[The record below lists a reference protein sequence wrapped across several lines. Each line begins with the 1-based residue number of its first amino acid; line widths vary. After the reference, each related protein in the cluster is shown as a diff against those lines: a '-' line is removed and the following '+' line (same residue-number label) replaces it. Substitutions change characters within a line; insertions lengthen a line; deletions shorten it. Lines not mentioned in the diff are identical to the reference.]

1 MRELFIVCENWNVE
15 EEEGGGG
22 GGIFD
27 GIFFLGG
34 DKRERPIRNGWEKE
48 REREMSRYSSD
59 SDDKEA
65 LACSCVGVG
74 FVMIGWCYITY
85 PLNINT
91 SSNDYTLYTASFM
104 QEKGYFK
111 NEGLKGGAFNF

>member
-15 EEEGGGG
+15 EEEG
-22 GGIFD
+22 IFD
-27 GIFFLGG
+27 GIVSLGG
-34 DKRERPIRNGWEKE
+34 DKRGRPIRNGWEKE